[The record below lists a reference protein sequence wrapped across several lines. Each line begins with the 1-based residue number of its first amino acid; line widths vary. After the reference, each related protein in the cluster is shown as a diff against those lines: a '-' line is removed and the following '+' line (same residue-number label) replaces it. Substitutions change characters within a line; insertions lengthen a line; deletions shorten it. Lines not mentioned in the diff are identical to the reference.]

1 LNIIL
6 GQKVAYDNI
15 GVINTDKE
23 KYYCT
28 AGDLNNLSLTINN
41 VIESLN
47 SLNNVSGMLFKS
59 TSNSLFIYTDD
70 NQFAYR
76 NYLSGFNISDLFSF
90 NVDDNRQ
97 YLDLNIDNTTI
108 IPTERFK

>member
-1 LNIIL
+1 MHIIL

-15 GVINTDKE
+15 NIIDTGEE

-59 TSNSLFIYTDD
+59 TSNSLFTYTDD
-70 NQFAYR
+70 NQFTYR
-76 NYLSGFNISDLFSF
+76 NYLDKFNISDLFSF
-90 NVDDNRQ
+90 NVADNIQ
-97 YLDLNIDNTTI
+97 YLDLNIDNATI
-108 IPTERFK
+108 ISTERFK

>member
-6 GQKVAYDNI
+6 GQKIAEDNKNII
-15 GVINTDKE
+15 GTSEE

-28 AGDLNNLSLTINN
+28 ADDLNNLSITINSL
-41 VIESLN
+41 IDSLN

-59 TSNSLFIYTDD
+59 TPNSLFTYTDD

-76 NYLSGFNISDLFSF
+76 NYLDRFNISDLFSF
-90 NVDDNRQ
+90 KVTDNIQ

-108 IPTERFK
+108 RFK